1 MTFREQWRKFQLL
14 LIIACGTCPV
24 VMLLLDNMSPGLLPW
39 GWLFS
44 VAYVVLALLGIQ
56 VKGAVRM
63 SVGIAL
69 SAAYLAAAF
78 LLSPSEY
85 RLGAVA
91 AAAVCIALLIW
102 SLKMG
107 GWSKKE
113 EIPVFWVAA
122 GMICHFIG
130 QVSLHVDRISDDPE
144 LSRYSGVFLAALF
157 GFCLLTML
165 SMNRKSLTEASG
177 KRQSVPNS
185 MRRRNTVMTVV
196 LFAAALLTA
205 LLPSVFAGLG
215 DVMVK
220 AIRALVNFLSKLIPE
235 GTKGQGTT
243 SDGSMMPPQ
252 IGDIGGDGGMQLNPL
267 AEKIAVFVGALLSI
281 AFICFILY
289 RIFVL
294 LKDKFGE
301 LAVSLGKFA
310 SNVSE
315 DYVDEITDTRE
326 DGTAEK
332 LQRRRRTTRLSAR
345 EERSLP
351 PEERIRYR
359 YRRIL
364 SRHPEWA
371 PGATARETLSSDM
384 ARVYEKARYSGET
397 ITEEEAAAFTGGT
410 SV

>member
-1 MTFREQWRKFQLL
+1 
-14 LIIACGTCPV
+14 
-24 VMLLLDNMSPGLLPW
+24 
-39 GWLFS
+39 
-44 VAYVVLALLGIQ
+44 
-56 VKGAVRM
+56 
-63 SVGIAL
+63 
-69 SAAYLAAAF
+69 
-78 LLSPSEY
+78 
-85 RLGAVA
+85 
-91 AAAVCIALLIW
+91 
-102 SLKMG
+102 
-107 GWSKKE
+107 
-113 EIPVFWVAA
+113 
-122 GMICHFIG
+122 
-130 QVSLHVDRISDDPE
+130 
-144 LSRYSGVFLAALF
+144 
-157 GFCLLTML
+157 
-165 SMNRKSLTEASG
+165 
-177 KRQSVPNS
+177 

-196 LFAAALLTA
+196 LFGAALLTA
-205 LLPSVFAGLG
+205 LLPSAFAGLG

-220 AIRALVNFLSKLIPE
+220 AIRALVNFLSKLIPQ

-294 LKDKFGE
+294 LKDKIGE

-332 LQRRRRTTRLSAR
+332 LQRRRRTNRLSAR

-384 ARVYEKARYSGET
+384 ARVYEKARYSGKT